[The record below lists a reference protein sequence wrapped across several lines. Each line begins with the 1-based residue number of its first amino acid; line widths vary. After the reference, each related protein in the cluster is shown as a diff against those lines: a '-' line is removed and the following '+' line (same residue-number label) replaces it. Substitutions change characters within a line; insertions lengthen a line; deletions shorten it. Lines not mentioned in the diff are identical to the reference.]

1 MKSIHEEITDADLSA
16 GTNTLS
22 STVTLQAKIN
32 KITDLAFSY
41 TGTVTSVRIEIK
53 AGGKRIFKTIA
64 DPTSGQTERISNLGN
79 IFLSGG
85 EKIEMVITD
94 ATATDDATL
103 IVHGVELR
111 A

>member
-1 MKSIHEEITDADLSA
+1 MKAIHEEITDTDLSA
-16 GTNTLS
+16 GTNTLP
-22 STVTLQAKIN
+22 STAALSAKVN

-41 TGTVTSVRIEIK
+41 TGTVGSVRIEIK
-53 AGGKRIFKTIA
+53 AGGKTIYKTTA
-64 DPTSGQTERISNLGN
+64 DPTSGQIERISNLGE
-79 IFLSGG
+79 IFLSAG

-103 IVHGVELR
+103 IVHGVELT